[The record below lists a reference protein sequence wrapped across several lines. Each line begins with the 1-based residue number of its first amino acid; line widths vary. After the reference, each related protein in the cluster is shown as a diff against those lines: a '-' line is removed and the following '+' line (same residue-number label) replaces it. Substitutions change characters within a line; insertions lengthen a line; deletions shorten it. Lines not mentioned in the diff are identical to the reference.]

1 MKKTNIFLLGAL
13 VMVAVVVAVEFA
25 VYMSGVVPY
34 RKCSE
39 VYKQYSKVEGVR
51 ATYVKDYRVNDTLTV
66 GVTLLEATDSAG
78 WAFLVDTFHISK
90 DRIKRA
96 KVMPDYRVFEWQV
109 VRGQPETKAVLKGI
123 NRIPNLTKDDV
134 ELCIC
139 DFQEKEISIFHAQN
153 AKEIDAIRNYNFDKM
168 TNKKITNDEDKKN

>member
-78 WAFLVDTFHISK
+78 WAYLMESFHISEEM
-90 DRIKRA
+90 IKESEVNPLA
-96 KVMPDYRVFEWQV
+96 NIWVSQSLK
-109 VRGQPETKAVLKGI
+109 GSPETRSIPSDSNSPADSDIEIVAKAMKE
-123 NRIPNLTKDDV
+123 RQ
-134 ELCIC
+134 IC
-139 DFQEKEISIFHAQN
+139 IFHTRGAGEREAIQN
-153 AKEIDAIRNYNFDKM
+153 YHWDV
-168 TNKKITNDEDKKN
+168 TTKKRKH

>member
-1 MKKTNIFLLGAL
+1 MKKTDILVWLLLCGLAVGA
-13 VMVAVVVAVEFA
+13 AFA
-25 VYMSGVVPY
+25 LKQCRRTLPESQ
-34 RKCSE
+34 CSE
-39 VYKQYSKVEGVR
+39 VYRRYAHVPGVE
-51 ATYVKDYRVNDTLTV
+51 AAFVKGFPINDTV
-66 GVTLLEATDSAG
+66 AVDVTLLHATDSAG

>member
-78 WAFLVDTFHISK
+78 WAYLMESFHISEEM
-90 DRIKRA
+90 IKESEVNPLA
-96 KVMPDYRVFEWQV
+96 NIWVSQSLK
-109 VRGQPETKAVLKGI
+109 GSPETRYIPSDSISPADSDIEIVAKAMKE
-123 NRIPNLTKDDV
+123 RQ
-134 ELCIC
+134 IC
-139 DFQEKEISIFHAQN
+139 IFHTRGAGEREAIQN
-153 AKEIDAIRNYNFDKM
+153 YHWDV
-168 TNKKITNDEDKKN
+168 TTKKRKH

>member
-13 VMVAVVVAVEFA
+13 VVVAVVVAVEFA

-78 WAFLVDTFHISK
+78 WAYLMESFHISEEMVK
-90 DRIKRA
+90 ESEENPLANIWVSQSIK
-96 KVMPDYRVFEWQV
+96 
-109 VRGQPETKAVLKGI
+109 GSPETRYIPSDSISPADSDIEIVAKAMKE
-123 NRIPNLTKDDV
+123 R
-134 ELCIC
+134 EIC
-139 DFQEKEISIFHAQN
+139 IFHTRGAGDR
-153 AKEIDAIRNYNFDKM
+153 EAIQNYNWDVA
-168 TNKKITNDEDKKN
+168 TNKRKHQIFK